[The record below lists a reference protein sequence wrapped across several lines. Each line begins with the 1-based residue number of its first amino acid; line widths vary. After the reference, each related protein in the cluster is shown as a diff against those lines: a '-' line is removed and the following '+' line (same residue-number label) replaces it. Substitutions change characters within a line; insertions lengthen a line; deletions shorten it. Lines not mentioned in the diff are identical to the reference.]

1 MQSANRSA
9 KLETMLKRLQTPR
22 TAKGAPEEEAEEA
35 EREEFT
41 SGQNLI
47 VPPRISP
54 HDARILNL
62 ENAAAEL
69 MDNNRTV
76 REDHAI
82 AAVESH
88 EHFQSNLKVVQIS
101 GIREGRPV
109 VRSEWDGPATTMQ
122 LKRIPAPPS
131 ALAQHRAAA
140 RKA

>member
-1 MQSANRSA
+1 
-9 KLETMLKRLQTPR
+9 MLKRFQTPR
-22 TAKGAPEEEAEEA
+22 TTRSGKKDWDQEEDEP

-47 VPPRISP
+47 VPPQVAP

-109 VRSEWDGPATTMQ
+109 VRSEWDGPATT
-122 LKRIPAPPS
+122 LRLERIPAPPS
-131 ALAQHRAAA
+131 AVAQQRAK
-140 RKA
+140 KATGRQGR